1 MTWFFA
7 LRLDVSLLLWS
18 ALIVAAVLVVVVA
31 ALLRAGASGED

>member
-7 LRLDVSLLLWS
+7 LRLDASLLLWI